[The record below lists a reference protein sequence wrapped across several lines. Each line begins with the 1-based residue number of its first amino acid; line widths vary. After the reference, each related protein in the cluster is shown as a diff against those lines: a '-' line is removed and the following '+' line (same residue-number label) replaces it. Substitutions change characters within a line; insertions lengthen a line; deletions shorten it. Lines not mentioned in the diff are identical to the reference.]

1 MISPSHPSRGPEWP
15 LPTEAA
21 LEHSARLIESI
32 RDEIDAA
39 GPIPFDRFMELAL
52 YAPGLGYY
60 VAGGHKLGA
69 AGDFVTAPE
78 ISPLFA
84 ACLTQPCRQV
94 LDLVGGGDILELGA
108 GSGAMAADLLGRF
121 ETLGALPGRYLILE
135 LSPDL
140 RERQCQTL
148 AERVP
153 GLLDRVS
160 WLDRLPESH
169 AGVILANE
177 VIDAM
182 PVSRFR
188 VESDG
193 LYEEHVAWEEGG
205 LVPVWLPLRTRRL
218 GEAVAA
224 LQAEGLAVEPGYE
237 SELNLRLAPWIA
249 TLGERLNR
257 GALWLIDY
265 GYPRAEFYRADRGMG
280 TLMCHYR
287 HRAHP
292 NPYILV
298 GLQDIT
304 SHVDFS
310 AAAEAGL
317 EAGLELAGFTTQ
329 ANFLCGC
336 GIDGLLAELDPM
348 ADLKTYWRAAQE
360 IKHLLLPG
368 AMGEIFKVM
377 ALSRN
382 IGEPILGFQLRDLR
396 DRL

>member
-1 MISPSHPSRGPEWP
+1 MISPPYPSRGPEWP
-15 LPTEAA
+15 SPTEEA

-39 GPIPFDRFMELAL
+39 GPIPFDRFMEMAL

-84 ACLTQPCRQV
+84 ACLAQPCRQI
-94 LDLVGGGDILELGA
+94 LDLIGGGDILELGA
-108 GSGAMAADLLGRF
+108 GSGVMAADLLSRL
-121 ETLGALPGRYLILE
+121 ESLGAVPDRYLILE
-135 LSPDL
+135 PSPDL

-153 GLLDRVS
+153 GLRDRIV
-160 WLDRLPESH
+160 WLGRLPEAH
-169 AGVILANE
+169 RGVILANE

-188 VESDG
+188 IETDG
-193 LYEEHVAWEEGG
+193 LYEEHVTWEEGG
-205 LVPVWLPLRTRRL
+205 LVPLWLPLRTQRL

-224 LQAEGLAVEPGYE
+224 LQAGGLAVKAGYE
-237 SELNLRLAPWIA
+237 SELNLRLAPWIT
-249 TLGERLNR
+249 TLGERLSQ

-265 GYPRAEFYRADRGMG
+265 GYPRAEFYRSDRDMG

-292 NPYILV
+292 NPYVLV

-310 AAAEAGL
+310 AVAEAGL
-317 EAGLELAGFTTQ
+317 EAGLALAGFTTQ

-336 GIDGLLAELDPM
+336 GIDGLLAELDPLV
-348 ADLKTYWRAAQE
+348 DLKAYWRAAQD
-360 IKHLLLPG
+360 IKQLLLPG

-377 ALSRN
+377 ALTRD
-382 IGEPILGFQLRDLR
+382 IEEPILGFQLRDLR